1 MIATIGASAALATK
15 ASELQAELATGAVA
29 FEQQPS
35 PRGFVT
41 VAALDSLDRGLDR
54 QQRRRALLEYA
65 LADLLA
71 RTPKLHQPV
80 LVVVVS
86 DTDQTADAT
95 AQDLAQL
102 ATGKLELGPMERVSH
117 GRAGWFA
124 ALCRAEALLQDSRV
138 EAVLVVAT
146 DSHCDLAS
154 VAALA
159 RASAIL
165 GEDNRDGL
173 IPGEGACVALCCRAD
188 SPLAQLG
195 GATRCEVVGVG
206 REPAPFTGPR
216 PNLSQGLSA
225 LFEQLG
231 ARSPGATELVVDCQT
246 GESRFTKEFHAA
258 YLRNGPLMPEPLVT
272 QSTAAPFGDA
282 GVATPGLALLIAQQF
297 TGPHGRA
304 LIYASDDAGHLGA
317 AIIVSPERSVLRQRL
332 SELWSDPN
340 QRDAAAGYR
349 GREDSLDRHLE
360 ELGYLQLDRLDD
372 LDSAQT
378 PWFELF
384 PIEARIQAH
393 LDALALGG
401 ANTIERATLACSET
415 AFDRS
420 RGALLVAASWFT
432 APPLLEAVCR
442 LAAQMD
448 AVELD
453 ELAGAIEL
461 GTHPA
466 PLVSALLAHESG
478 DVRRCGVE
486 LAAAVTDI
494 PEPELAALLNDET
507 ESVRGAAAIALA
519 RRGTTQ
525 RTDLLV
531 AAATRAPETVGYVA
545 ALVWLGHAGALS
557 RLRWL
562 LGQSPPI
569 AEQAARWLSIAG
581 EPGDM
586 RAIHERLTQLEAT
599 PTALEALGNA
609 GLVESLPF
617 LLDGLDHDDEP
628 VVEAAACAL
637 DRITGAGLREDLL
650 DEDGLLEV
658 RRCIDP
664 KTWRTWLD
672 GRQWPAG
679 RLRDGQPFSVQACW
693 NELIAGSSER
703 LRRRWAADE
712 LALRGGAA
720 TQVVVRW
727 SVDRQRKALDRWGNE
742 LRRLGVL

>member
-1 MIATIGASAALATK
+1 MIATIGACAALATR

-35 PRGFVT
+35 PRGLVT
-41 VAALDSLDRGLDR
+41 VAALDSLDRDLDR
-54 QQRRRALLEYA
+54 QQRRRALLDHA
-65 LADLLA
+65 LADFLA
-71 RTPKLHQPV
+71 RAPKLDQPV

-86 DTDQTADAT
+86 GMDQTADTT

-102 ATGKLELGPMERVSH
+102 AVGKLQLGQMEAVSH
-117 GRAGWFA
+117 GRGGWFA
-124 ALCRAEALLQDSRV
+124 ALSRAEALLRDIRV

-146 DSHCDLAS
+146 DSHCDRAS

-173 IPGEGACVALCCRAD
+173 IPGEGACVALCCRGD

-195 GATRCEVVGVG
+195 GATRCEVVGVS

-258 YLRNGPLMPEPLVT
+258 YLRNGPVMPEPLVT

-282 GVATPGLALLIAQQF
+282 GVATPGLALLVAQQF
-297 TGPHGRA
+297 TGPHERA
-304 LIYASDDAGHLGA
+304 LMYASDDAGHLGA
-317 AIIVSPERSVLRQRL
+317 AIIVSPARSVLRQRL
-332 SELWSDPN
+332 SELWSDPG
-340 QRDAAAGYR
+340 QRDRAGYG

-360 ELGYLQLDRLDD
+360 ELGYLQLARLDD
-372 LDSAQT
+372 LGSGQT
-378 PWFELF
+378 PWLELS
-384 PIEARIQAH
+384 PIEARIAAH

-401 ANTIERATLACSET
+401 ANTIERATLACSEAT
-415 AFDRS
+415 FDQLQ
-420 RGALLVAASWFT
+420 GALVVAASWFT
-432 APPLLEAVCR
+432 AAPLLDAVCR
-442 LAAQMD
+442 RAAEMD
-448 AVELD
+448 AVDLD

-461 GTHPA
+461 GTNPR
-466 PLVSALLAHESG
+466 PLVSALLAHESS

-486 LAAAVTDI
+486 LAAAVTDV
-494 PEPELAALLNDET
+494 PEPELAALLHDK
-507 ESVRGAAAIALA
+507 SDCVRAEAAIALA
-519 RRGTTQ
+519 RRGAKQ
-525 RTDLLV
+525 RTEDLV

-545 ALVWLGHAGALS
+545 ALVWLGHAGAMD

-562 LGQSPPI
+562 LHQGPQL
-569 AEQAARWLSIAG
+569 AEQAARWLSMAG
-581 EPGDM
+581 DPGDM
-586 RAIHERLTQLEAT
+586 RAIHDRLTQLEAT
-599 PTALEALGNA
+599 PATLEALGNA
-609 GLVESLPF
+609 GLAESLPV
-617 LLDGLDHDDEP
+617 LLDGLDHDDAA
-628 VVEAAACAL
+628 VVEAAARAL

-658 RRCIDP
+658 RRCVDAT
-664 KTWRTWLD
+664 TWRAWLE
-672 GRQWPAG
+672 GRQWPPG
-679 RLRDGQPFSVQACW
+679 RLRDGHPFSVAACW
-693 NELIAGSSER
+693 NELTAGSSER
-703 LRRRWAADE
+703 MRRRWAADE

-720 TQVVVRW
+720 TQFVVRW
-727 SVDRQRKALDRWGNE
+727 SVERQRRTLERWGSE
-742 LRRLGVL
+742 LRRLGVI